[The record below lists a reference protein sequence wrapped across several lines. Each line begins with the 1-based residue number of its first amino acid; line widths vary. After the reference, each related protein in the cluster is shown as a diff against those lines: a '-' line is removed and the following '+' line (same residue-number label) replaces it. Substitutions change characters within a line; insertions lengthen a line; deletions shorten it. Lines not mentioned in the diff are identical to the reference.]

1 MEEGMRYV
9 CQRCG
14 NCCRWP
20 GEVPLSDAELDR
32 IADFLGMSL
41 HDFIAEYTDLRLNRN
56 GLTLIEKPNHECI
69 FLDGIDCRI
78 QAVKPDQC
86 AGFPNQWNFPG
97 WRKSCE
103 AVPVPDDTVSG
114 AGRSSGDPVPS
125 PTRPGDS
132 A

>member
-1 MEEGMRYV
+1 MSLHDMEEEMEYV

-20 GEVPLSDAELDR
+20 GEVPVSDAEIAR
-32 IADFLGMSL
+32 IAEFLGMDEE
-41 HDFIAEYTDLRLNRN
+41 DFITRYTDVRLNRT
-56 GLTLIEKPNHECI
+56 GLTLISRPNHECI

-78 QAVKPDQC
+78 NPVKPVQC

-103 AVPVPDDTVSG
+103 AIAVPRRGIGPLES
-114 AGRSSGDPVPS
+114 
-125 PTRPGDS
+125 
-132 A
+132 

>member
-1 MEEGMRYV
+1 MSLYDIEEGMHYA

-32 IADFLGMSL
+32 ISAYLGMSL
-41 HDFIAEYTDLRLNRN
+41 HDFIADYTDLRLNRS

-78 QAVKPDQC
+78 PAVKPDQC

-103 AVPVPDDTVSG
+103 ATPVPLKTPG
-114 AGRSSGDPVPS
+114 GVPS
-125 PTRPGDS
+125 RDT
-132 A
+132 